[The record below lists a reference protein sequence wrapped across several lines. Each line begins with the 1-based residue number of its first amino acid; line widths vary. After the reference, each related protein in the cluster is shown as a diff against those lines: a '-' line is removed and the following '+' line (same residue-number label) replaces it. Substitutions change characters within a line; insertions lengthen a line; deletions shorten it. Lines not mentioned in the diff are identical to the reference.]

1 MMQSRLKLARRR
13 MSAIGRSLAKS
24 AAQLI
29 RCHCLQDS
37 GMRRGIGTICALF
50 GCNPRWKAGS
60 SVPILN
66 DTEID
71 LRSQVKGHSDGA

>member
-1 MMQSRLKLARRR
+1 MMQSRLKLARGR
-13 MSAIGRSLAKS
+13 MSAIGRGLAWS
-24 AAQLI
+24 AAELV
-29 RCHCLQDS
+29 RRHWLQDS

-50 GCNPRWKAGS
+50 GCNPRWKAVC

-66 DTEID
+66 DTEVD